1 MDVFNKLYHTI
12 MEDYDSTE
20 GSSPDSNFV
29 TEPPQILYHATYRP
43 LLDNIKKNGLGNTS
57 ETNWQDSQPGVVYLA
72 IDPDIAQSYAETNE
86 TVNEDWLDQIVI
98 LKIKTS
104 DLDRDKLSI
113 DQNVRVEDN
122 QATTFEY
129 HGIITN
135 FEII

>member
-1 MDVFNKLYHTI
+1 MDVFNKLYHI
-12 MEDYDSTE
+12 IIEDYDSTE

-29 TEPPQILYHATYRP
+29 TEPPQFLYHATYRP
-43 LLDNIKKNGLGNTS
+43 LLRNIKKKGLGNTKRKF
-57 ETNWQDSQPGVVYLA
+57 WQDSVPGVVYLA
-72 IDPDIAQSYAETNE
+72 IDPDIAQSYAEANDFC
-86 TVNEDWLDQIVI
+86 NQDWLDQIVI

-113 DQNVRVEDN
+113 DKNVRVEDG

-135 FEII
+135 FEIV